1 MIGSNTSIDV
11 LRAHST
17 HHITSN
23 LMYIDMFTCVLVI
36 VNLLQCLYSLPML
49 HTVHVYQGAFSDG
62 DDDTSVSADLKHLE
76 FKLLHDIAQLQV

>member
-1 MIGSNTSIDV
+1 
-11 LRAHST
+11 
-17 HHITSN
+17 
-23 LMYIDMFTCVLVI
+23 MFVFTAYVTT
-36 VNLLQCLYSLPML
+36 L